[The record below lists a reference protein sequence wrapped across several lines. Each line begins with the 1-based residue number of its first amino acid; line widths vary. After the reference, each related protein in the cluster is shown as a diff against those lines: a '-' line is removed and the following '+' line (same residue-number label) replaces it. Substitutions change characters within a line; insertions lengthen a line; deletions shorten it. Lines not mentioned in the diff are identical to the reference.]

1 RGGPPPAPR
10 GTPGPRPPP
19 RRRAGRGGPPAAL
32 ALTGTLALTACGS
45 GGDAGTGAATVRKES
60 SSSAYQGS
68 VLSKH
73 FDKPDLVLTDT
84 SGQPFDLRKQT
95 AGHPTL
101 LFFGYT
107 SCPDVCPTTM
117 GDIGVAMAKL
127 PAEEQKKIDVVFV
140 STDPVRDTPKVLR
153 TWLDSMGKGF
163 IGLTGD
169 LAKVKTA
176 ARPLGVVVQDP
187 VVNPDGTVT
196 SAHGA
201 QVLAFLP
208 QDDKAHLLY
217 LGNSSVDTYAHDLAL
232 FAKGVP
238 A

>member
-1 RGGPPPAPR
+1 MPSSRRPR
-10 GTPGPRPPP
+10 LL
-19 RRRAGRGGPPAAL
+19 AAAAL
-32 ALTGTLALTACGS
+32 ALTAALSLSACGS
-45 GGDAGTGAATVRKES
+45 GGGSTDGAAKVVKETNNS
-60 SSSAYQGS
+60 PYQGT

-73 FDKPDLVLTDT
+73 FDKPDLVLNDT

-117 GDIGVAMAKL
+117 GDIGVAMSKL
-127 PAEEQKKIDVVFV
+127 SPEEQKKIDVVFV

-153 TWLDSMGKGF
+153 TWLDSMGKNF
-163 IGLTGD
+163 VGLTGD
-169 LAKVKTA
+169 LTKVKA
-176 ARPLGVVVQDP
+176 AAKPLGIMVEDP
-187 VVNPDGTVT
+187 IVNKDGSVT
-196 SAHGA
+196 STHGA

-208 QDDKAHLLY
+208 SDDKAHLLY
-217 LGNSSVDTYAHDLAL
+217 LSGSSTETYTHDLAL
-232 FAKGVP
+232 LAKGVP